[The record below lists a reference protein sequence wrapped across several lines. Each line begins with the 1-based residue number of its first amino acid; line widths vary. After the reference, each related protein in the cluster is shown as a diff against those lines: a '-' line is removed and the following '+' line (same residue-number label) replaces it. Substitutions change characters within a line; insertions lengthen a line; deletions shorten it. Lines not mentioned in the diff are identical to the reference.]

1 MVSVVIPTLNAET
14 TLVRTL
20 SALVPGVVEGL
31 IREVVISDGGSTDS
45 TLEIA
50 EATGCKIL
58 HTDASRG
65 LQLYRG
71 CLEAKGDWL
80 LVLHQDSVVG
90 DGWIDALTEH
100 MKNTPL
106 RAGYFKLC
114 FDESSWLARL
124 WTDVVAFRANTLAL
138 PSGDHG
144 LFISKALYD
153 SAGGYKDQADFEDLS
168 LALNLGRSR
177 LTPIPIAL
185 MTNADRFRERSWLF
199 GQIYKSIR
207 FSLYLLGLPMGPLPK
222 GAR

>member
-1 MVSVVIPTLNAET
+1 VVSVVIPTLNAEA

-50 EATGCKIL
+50 EATGCKIIRSE
-58 HTDASRG
+58 ASRG

-71 CLEAKGDWL
+71 CAETKGDWL
-80 LVLHQDSVVG
+80 LVLHADSVVG
-90 DGWIDALTEH
+90 EGWIDALQEH
-100 MKNTPL
+100 MKESPL

-114 FDESSWLARL
+114 FDESSWFARV
-124 WTDVVAFRANTLAL
+124 WTDVVSFRANFLAL

-144 LFISKALYD
+144 LFLSRALYE

-168 LALNLGRSR
+168 LALSLGRTR
-177 LTPIPIAL
+177 LKPIPVPL
-185 MTNADRFRERSWLF
+185 MTNADRFRERSWLMNQVF
-199 GQIYKSIR
+199 KSMR
-207 FSLYLLGLPMGPLPK
+207 FSLYLLGVPLGPPP
-222 GAR
+222 RRS